1 MAKFKLELEDFGNAV
16 DTALGILSLNGALK
30 LCYELNKSLGDVDLK
45 RSQEDLYLDYKGHR
59 FFFRVWHFFDE
70 LREYEIR
77 LAENRSY
84 RSIAAENHSV
94 GLFDEPLNLE
104 KNWLSSKEGFN
115 FFLWFEGNKEN
126 VDFTLSWLSK
136 LKSCSG
142 IQQVKELKGK
152 SLSQLNNTIKYYNGL

>member
-1 MAKFKLELEDFGNAV
+1 MAKFKLELDDFGNAV

-30 LCYELNKSLGDVDLK
+30 LCYELNNQLEDIQLE
-45 RSQEDLYLDYKGHR
+45 RSKEDLYLDFRGHR

-84 RSIAAENHSV
+84 RSLAAESSTL
-94 GLFDEPLNLE
+94 GLFDEPLDLE
-104 KNWLSSKEGFN
+104 KNWLPSKEGYN

-126 VDFTLSWLSK
+126 VNFTLSWLSK
-136 LKSCSG
+136 LKTCAG
-142 IQQVKELKGK
+142 IQQVKELNPK

>member
-30 LCYELNKSLGDVDLK
+30 LCYELNKGLGDVDLK
-45 RSQEDLYLDYKGHR
+45 RSQEDLYLDYRGHR

-84 RSIAAENHSV
+84 TSIAAENHST
-94 GLFDEPLNLE
+94 GLFDEPLDLE
-104 KNWLSSKEGFN
+104 KNWLSNKEGFN

-126 VDFTLSWLSK
+126 VDFTLSWLSR
-136 LKSCSG
+136 LKYCYG

-152 SLSQLNNTIKYYNGL
+152 GLRQLNNTIKYYNGL